1 MKLPRIH
8 FDQSSKVEIKSAFII
23 TLKEFCASTGQH
35 AYVFI
40 FNPLIRLYEKL
51 LWLLV
56 LVIAISFSLYVVLNT
71 WFDYKTNPTFTM
83 IISTQHPI
91 SEIKFPGISI
101 CSNNKI
107 SKQRAVAYSKEL

>member
-8 FDQSSKVEIKSAFII
+8 FDKNSKVEFKEAFII
-23 TLKEFCASTGQH
+23 TFKQFCASTGQH

-40 FNPLIRLYEKL
+40 LNPLFRLYEKL

-56 LVIAISFSLYVVLNT
+56 LLIAISFSLFVVLTT

-91 SEIKFPGISI
+91 SEIKFPGISV

>member
-8 FDQSSKVEIKSAFII
+8 LDPNSQVEFKQAFII
-23 TLKEFCASTGQH
+23 TLKAFCATTGQH

-40 FNPLIRLYEKL
+40 LNPLIRLYEKL
-51 LWLLV
+51 MWLLV
-56 LVIAISFSLYVVLNT
+56 LLIAISFSLYVVLNT
-71 WFDYKTNPTFTM
+71 WFDYKSNPTFTM
-83 IISTQHPI
+83 IVSTQHPI
-91 SEIKFPGISI
+91 SAVKFPGVSI